1 MTIWT
6 GISWLFL
13 ALGLILHWVLALWLA
28 KALLQKIISFLK
40 LKEQEE

>member
-1 MTIWT
+1 MTSWT

-13 ALGLILHWVLALWLA
+13 ALGLILHLVLALWLA
-28 KALLQKIISFLK
+28 KLLLKKIISFLK

>member
-1 MTIWT
+1 MISWT

-13 ALGLILHWVLALWLA
+13 ALGLILHLVLALWLA
-28 KALLQKIISFLK
+28 KSLLNRIVSFLK